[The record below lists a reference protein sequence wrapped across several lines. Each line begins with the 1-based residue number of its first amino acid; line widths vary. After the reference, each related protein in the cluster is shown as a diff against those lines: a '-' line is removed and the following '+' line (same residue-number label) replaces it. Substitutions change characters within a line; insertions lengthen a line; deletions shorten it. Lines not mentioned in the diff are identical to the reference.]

1 MGWKLRFNIIKVNYV
16 LYIIVLS
23 MFLCIDY
30 KFFYIFGY
38 LFKFVFILEKKLVII
53 FFIVNVFLI
62 ILLFYI
68 FRLLE
73 MNKVRFD

>member
-1 MGWKLRFNIIKVNYV
+1 MVNYV

-30 KFFYIFGY
+30 KIFYIFGY
-38 LFKFVFILEKKLVII
+38 LFKFVFILGKKLVII

>member
-1 MGWKLRFNIIKVNYV
+1 MVNYV

-30 KFFYIFGY
+30 KFFCIFGY
-38 LFKFVFILEKKLVII
+38 LFKFVFILGKKLVII